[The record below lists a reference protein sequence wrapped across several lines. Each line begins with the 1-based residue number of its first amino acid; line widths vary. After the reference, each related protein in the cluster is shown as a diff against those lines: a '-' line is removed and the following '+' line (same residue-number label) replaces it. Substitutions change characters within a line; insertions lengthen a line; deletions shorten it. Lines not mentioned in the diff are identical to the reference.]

1 MNKSPPPPKYVSD
14 LASDGEALVVNV
26 DYMNWMRSDQLLLG
40 WLFSTIDKEVLAQVI
55 QYESSV
61 EVWSALESL
70 YSR

>member
-1 MNKSPPPPKYVSD
+1 VSD